1 MFKFFAILCNKNLLT
16 ELSIGDHIRL
26 AHIPRESLVQTKI
39 ATKFQDF
46 ANVAKFS
53 CAGNSGLNTA
63 SLKVQNI
70 LNSNHYSKIDSH
82 LPLGYLKAF
91 TRTTVLDADKVA

>member
-1 MFKFFAILCNKNLLT
+1 MFKFLQYYV
-16 ELSIGDHIRL
+16 IGDHIRL

-70 LNSNHYSKIDSH
+70 LNSNRAIYSIFLLMFYYRHDVRS
-82 LPLGYLKAF
+82 LVYQRL
-91 TRTTVLDADKVA
+91 

>member
-70 LNSNHYSKIDSH
+70 LNSNRAIYSIFLLMFYYRHDVRS
-82 LPLGYLKAF
+82 LVYQRL
-91 TRTTVLDADKVA
+91 

>member
-70 LNSNHYSKIDSH
+70 LNSNRAIYSIFLLMFYCRHDVRS
-82 LPLGYLKAF
+82 LVYQCL
-91 TRTTVLDADKVA
+91 